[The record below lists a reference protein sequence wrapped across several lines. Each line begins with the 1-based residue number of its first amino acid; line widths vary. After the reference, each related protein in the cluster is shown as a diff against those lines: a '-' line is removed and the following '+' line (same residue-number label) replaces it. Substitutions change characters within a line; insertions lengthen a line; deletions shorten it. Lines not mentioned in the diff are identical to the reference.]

1 MTEWGERVHKNS
13 NNKREPC
20 VQAAEG
26 VLWGWGAVRVS
37 PWGFRCEALHAGAM
51 SSSSGDDPGL
61 GLCCTPRVTSLC
73 VTQGE
78 PGDGAVMK

>member
-1 MTEWGERVHKNS
+1 M
-13 NNKREPC
+13 C
-20 VQAAEG
+20 VC
-26 VLWGWGAVRVS
+26 VCVCVCVC

-51 SSSSGDDPGL
+51 SLSSGNDPDL
-61 GLCCTPRVTSLC
+61 GLCCTLRVTSLC